1 MAASVMP
8 IFATPFG
15 VVPLPEAEKHNP
27 ALGEL
32 LRARAAADPRGGAA
46 GSTPLCYLSAEDL
59 LDWGRGSPELSRVCG
74 DMLGGVLAVA
84 DSVNRFAPGQL
95 QSFTAQARGSFAI
108 VRLNGNVPVVQYSQ
122 SAWCAIYCVASPPP
136 SQERQ
141 DSGVLRLYEGRLG
154 TMFADATNSTMHTLY
169 ANGHCTW
176 RPVPGSV
183 AVFPAWVRHEIALL
197 RSPGELILLTLRVR
211 FVAPGQEGQANW

>member
-8 IFATPFG
+8 IFATAFA
-15 VVPLPEAEKHNP
+15 VVPLPEAEKRN
-27 ALGEL
+27 AGLCEV
-32 LRARAAADPRGGAA
+32 LRARAAADARGGAP

-59 LDWGRGSPELSRVCG
+59 LEWGRGNPELSRTCT
-74 DMLGGVLAVA
+74 DMLGGVLAVVEA
-84 DSVNRFAPGQL
+84 VNTFAPGKL

-108 VRLNGNVPVVQYSQ
+108 VRSNGSVPAVHHSQ
-122 SAWCAIYCVASPPP
+122 SAWCAIYCAAAPPP
-136 SQERQ
+136 SEVRQ

-154 TMFADATNSTMHTLY
+154 TMFADATTSSMHSVFAT
-169 ANGHCTW
+169 GHCIW

-183 AVFPAWVRHEIALL
+183 AVFPAWLRHEIALL
-197 RSPGELILLTLRVR
+197 RAPGELILLTLRVR